1 MIGEDMVQRS
11 GEAIEVLVVDDEA
24 YVRDSLSEVLQA
36 EGMRPHAVDGARA
49 AIEFLSR
56 KRVDVIVTDLRM
68 PSGDGMMLLEESRSL
83 GAAIPILVITGVGT
97 VGEAVQ
103 AIKAG
108 AFDFLQKP
116 VDPEE
121 LAVLVR
127 RAAEHRRLVG
137 EVASLRSEVQDRQ
150 VSRQLVGSSLAM
162 ESVRAAIRQVAPTEA
177 TVLITGE
184 SGTGKE
190 LAAEEIHRSSA
201 RARGPLVRVSCAA
214 LPPERFE
221 RVFFGERFERVFL
234 GERAEGPSG
243 EGPPS
248 EERGRFA
255 EAEGGTLVLD
265 EVGALQPGA
274 QARLLRVL
282 ETGEFQPL
290 GESRVRVADVR
301 VIATS
306 NADLAAQVEA
316 GRFRRDLLYR
326 LAVFPI
332 EMPPLRAHK
341 EDLAEIARHLL
352 ERPHRL
358 PRARALGAP
367 VDLGGEA
374 LDVLASYDWPGNVRE
389 LSNVLER
396 AAIISGAEPLR
407 AELLRDLLE
416 ANAPPPEPRAPAE
429 LNLRKNLDALERG
442 LVLKAV
448 AVTRGKKKEACELLG
463 IDPRNLGYYLRKH
476 AITDE
481 ELRSA
486 SG

>member
-1 MIGEDMVQRS
+1 MSPRGAAQPS
-11 GEAIEVLVVDDEA
+11 LEAIEVLVVDDEA
-24 YVRDSLSEVLQA
+24 YVRDSLTELLQT
-36 EGMRPHAVDGARA
+36 EGMRPHAADGARA
-49 AIEFLSR
+49 AIEFLAR

-97 VGEAVQ
+97 VGEAVK

-121 LAVLVR
+121 LVVLVR

-137 EVASLRSEVQDRQ
+137 EVASLRSEVHGRQ
-150 VSRQLVGSSLAM
+150 VSRHLVGSSPAM
-162 ESVRAAIRQVAPTEA
+162 ERVRAAIRQVAPTVA

-221 RVFFGERFERVFL
+221 RVLF
-234 GERAEGPSG
+234 GERAESPG
-243 EGPPS
+243 EGSSS

-265 EVGALQPGA
+265 EVGALQAGA

-282 ETGEFQPL
+282 ETGEFQAL
-290 GESRVRVADVR
+290 GEARVRVADVR

-306 NADLAAQVEA
+306 NADLAAAAAA
-316 GRFRRDLLYR
+316 GGFRRDLLYR

-332 EMPPLRAHK
+332 EMPPLRAHM

-358 PRARALGAP
+358 PRALAPGAP
-367 VDLGGEA
+367 VELGGEA

-396 AAIISGAEPLR
+396 AAIISEAGPLR

-416 ANAPPPEPRAPAE
+416 ANAPLPEPRAPAE

-448 AVTRGKKKEACELLG
+448 AATRGKKKEACELLG

>member
-1 MIGEDMVQRS
+1 MIREETAQRA

-36 EGMRPHAVDGARA
+36 EGMRPYAVDGAHA
-49 AIEFLSR
+49 AIEFLAR

-83 GAAIPILVITGVGT
+83 GVAIPILVITGVGT

-137 EVASLRSEVQDRQ
+137 EVASLRSEVHGRQ
-150 VSRQLVGSSLAM
+150 VSRQLVGSSPAM
-162 ESVRAAIRQVAPTEA
+162 ERVRAAIRQVAPTDA

-214 LPPERFE
+214 LPPERSE
-221 RVFFGERFERVFL
+221 RVFFGER
-234 GERAEGPSG
+234 AD
-243 EGPPS
+243 GPPG
-248 EERGRFA
+248 EEPPAEDRGRFA

-265 EVGALQPGA
+265 EVGVLHAGA

-290 GESRVRVADVR
+290 GEARVRVADVR

-316 GRFRRDLLYR
+316 GGFRRDLLYR

-332 EMPPLRAHK
+332 EMPPLRTHK

-358 PRARALGAP
+358 PRALAPGAP
-367 VDLGGEA
+367 VELGGEA

-396 AAIISGAEPLR
+396 AAIISEAGPLR

-416 ANAPPPEPRAPAE
+416 ANAPLPEPRAPAE

-448 AVTRGKKKEACELLG
+448 AATRGKKKEACELLG

>member
-1 MIGEDMVQRS
+1 MIREETAQRA

-49 AIEFLSR
+49 AIEFLAR

-97 VGEAVQ
+97 VGEAVR

-137 EVASLRSEVQDRQ
+137 EVASLRSEVQGRQ
-150 VSRQLVGSSLAM
+150 VSRRLVGGSPAM
-162 ESVRAAIRQVAPTEA
+162 ERVRAAIRQVAPTDA

-190 LAAEEIHRSSA
+190 LAAEEIHRSSP

-221 RVFFGERFERVFL
+221 RVFFGERA
-234 GERAEGPSG
+234 GGPSG
-243 EGPPS
+243 GEPG

-265 EVGALQPGA
+265 EVGALQAGA

-282 ETGEFQPL
+282 ETGEFHPL
-290 GESRVRVADVR
+290 GEARVRIADVR

-306 NADLAAQVEA
+306 NADLAAQVET
-316 GRFRRDLLYR
+316 GGFRRDLLYR

-358 PRARALGAP
+358 PRARALGVP
-367 VDLGGEA
+367 VELGGEA

-396 AAIISGAEPLR
+396 AAIISGGGELR

-416 ANAPPPEPRAPAE
+416 ANAPPPELRAPAE

-448 AVTRGKKKEACELLG
+448 AATRGKKKEACELLG

-481 ELRSA
+481 ELRAA